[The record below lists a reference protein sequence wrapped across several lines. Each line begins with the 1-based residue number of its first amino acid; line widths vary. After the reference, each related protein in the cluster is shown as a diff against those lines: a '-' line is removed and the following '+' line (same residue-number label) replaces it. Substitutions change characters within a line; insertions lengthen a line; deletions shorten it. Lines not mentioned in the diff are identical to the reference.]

1 MVLKELKIRLT
12 DEDVELIRK
21 LKGKRTDREIYMKG
35 LDVASLRQGHALAE
49 HADFMFDA
57 VIENVSGLSGEQLNW
72 KPIEDTK
79 DIETILTHTTRI
91 ALILIPQVIDGT
103 VNPEGWD
110 DDYENIPHTYEE
122 LLKDLNE
129 ARKIVVDGIRGLDE
143 KELEAELELW
153 GRKLVKKNLLFHLL
167 REIVHHSGQIAMLK
181 GMHKRSTA

>member
-1 MVLKELKIRLT
+1 MVLKVLKIRLT

-79 DIETILTHTTRI
+79 DMETILTHTTRI
-91 ALILIPQVIDGT
+91 TLILIPQVIDGT

-129 ARKIVVDGIRGLDE
+129 ARKIVVDGIRGLNE
-143 KELEAELELW
+143 KGLEAELKLW